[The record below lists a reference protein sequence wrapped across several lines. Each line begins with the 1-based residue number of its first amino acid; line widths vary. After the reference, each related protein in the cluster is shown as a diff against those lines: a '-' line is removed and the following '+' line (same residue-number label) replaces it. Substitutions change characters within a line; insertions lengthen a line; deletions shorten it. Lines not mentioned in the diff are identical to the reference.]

1 MQTITF
7 TTDDKVSQLL
17 LDIANENNKPTGEI
31 IAESLRYY
39 AEMLQRKKLSQQIKY
54 ASNLV
59 AKQSLDINQSL
70 AASNVDRL

>member
-1 MQTITF
+1 MQTIIF
-7 TTDDKVSQLL
+7 TSDDKVSQLL
-17 LDIANENNKPTGEI
+17 QDIANENNKRTGEI

-59 AKQSLDINQSL
+59 AKQRLDINQSL
-70 AASNVDRL
+70 EESNIDGL

>member
-7 TTDDKVSQLL
+7 TTNDQIGQLL
-17 LDIANENNKPTGEI
+17 RDIVEENNQPTADI

-39 AEMLQRKKLSQQIKY
+39 SRMLQTKKLQRQIKQ

-59 AKQSLDINQSL
+59 AKQSLSVNQSMEESL
-70 AASNVDRL
+70 ADGL